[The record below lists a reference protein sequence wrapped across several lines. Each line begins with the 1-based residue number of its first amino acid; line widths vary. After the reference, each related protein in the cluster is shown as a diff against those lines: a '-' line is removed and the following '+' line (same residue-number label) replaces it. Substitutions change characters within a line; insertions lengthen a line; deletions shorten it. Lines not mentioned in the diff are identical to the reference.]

1 VAGERIVSAAV
12 TLAARVEQYLAERRR
27 LGFSL
32 RTMSYSLRSL
42 VEHVRKTRHRGAL
55 TVELMAAWARQARR
69 GAGTPTTWA
78 RCLRRLR
85 PFTRWLQQFEPATEV
100 PEESIFGPIPGR
112 LAPHIYR
119 DEELIELLQAAGRLG
134 PRSSPRAAVM
144 QTLFGLLACC
154 GMRISEALALT
165 DADVD
170 LNAGLLTI
178 RHGKFGKSRLV
189 PLHPSATAA
198 LRRYRRERDRYVRA
212 TPHTPLFI
220 ATRGRRFGQPFGEH
234 QVHRIFDQ
242 LRRALGWTGRG
253 AHGAPRIHDLRHSFA
268 VKRLLLWHQQGV
280 DLDQRMLALSTYL
293 GHVKVSST
301 YWYFTAVPELMAIAG
316 KRFEHFADPWQERGE
331 DDDA

>member
-1 VAGERIVSAAV
+1 MSAAL

-27 LGFSL
+27 LGFAL

-42 VEHVRKTRHRGAL
+42 AEHVRKTRHRGAL
-55 TVELMAAWARQARR
+55 TIEVMTAWARQAQH
-69 GAGTPTTWA
+69 GAGTPATWA
-78 RCLRRLR
+78 RRLRRLR
-85 PFTRWLQQFEPATEV
+85 PFTRWLQQFEAATEV
-100 PEESIFGPIPGR
+100 PDESIFGAIPGR

-119 DEELIELLQAAGRLG
+119 DQEVIALLQAAGRLE

-144 QTLFGLLACC
+144 QTLFGLLSCT

-165 DADVD
+165 DAAVD
-170 LNAGLLTI
+170 LDAGLLTI
-178 RHGKFGKSRLV
+178 RLSKFGKSRLV

-198 LRRYRRERDRYVRA
+198 LQRYRRERDRYVRSA
-212 TPHTPLFI
+212 PDTPLFI
-220 ATRGRRFGQPFGEH
+220 ATRGRRFGQPLSDR
-234 QVHRIFDQ
+234 QAHRVFDQ
-242 LRRALGWTGRG
+242 LRCQLGWTGRG
-253 AHGAPRIHDLRHSFA
+253 ARGVPRIHDLRHSFA

-316 KRFEHFADPWQERGE
+316 RRFEHFVDAWQDLGE
-331 DDDA
+331 HGDA

>member
-1 VAGERIVSAAV
+1 MSGAA

-27 LGFSL
+27 LGFDL

-42 VEHVRKTRHRGAL
+42 AEHVRHTRHRGAL
-55 TVELMAAWARQARR
+55 TVELMAAWARLARQ
-69 GAGTPTTWA
+69 GAGTQATWA
-78 RCLRRLR
+78 RRLRRLR

-100 PEESIFGPIPGR
+100 PDESIFGPIPGR
-112 LAPHIYR
+112 LAPYIYR
-119 DEELIELLQAAGRLG
+119 DEELIALVRDAGHLG

-144 QTLFGLLACC
+144 RTLFGLLGCT
-154 GMRISEALALT
+154 GMRIGEALALT

-178 RHGKFGKSRLV
+178 RQSKFGKSRLV
-189 PLHPSATAA
+189 PLHPSATAE
-198 LRRYRRERDRYVRA
+198 LQRYRRERDRYVRS
-212 TPHTPLFI
+212 TPDTPLFI
-220 ATRGRRFGQPFGEH
+220 ATRGQRFGHPLSDR
-234 QVHRIFDQ
+234 QVHRVFEQ
-242 LRRALGWTGRG
+242 LRRQHGWTGRG
-253 AHGAPRIHDLRHSFA
+253 DHGPPRIHDLRHSFV

-316 KRFEHFADPWQERGE
+316 KRFEHFVDPWQDLGE
-331 DDDA
+331 DSDA

>member
-1 VAGERIVSAAV
+1 VSGAA

-27 LGFSL
+27 LGFDL

-42 VEHVRKTRHRGAL
+42 AEYVRKTRHRGAL
-55 TVELMAAWARQARR
+55 TVELMAAWARLARQ
-69 GAGTPTTWA
+69 GAGTPATWA
-78 RCLRRLR
+78 RRLRRLR

-100 PEESIFGPIPGR
+100 PDESIFGAIPGR

-119 DEELIELLQAAGRLG
+119 DEEVIALLQAAGCLE

-144 QTLFGLLACC
+144 QTLFGLLACT
-154 GMRISEALALT
+154 GMRISEAIALA

-170 LNAGLLTI
+170 LDAGLLTI
-178 RHGKFGKSRLV
+178 RRGKFGKSRLV
-189 PLHPSATAA
+189 PLHPSTTAT
-198 LRRYRRERDRYVRA
+198 LQRYRRQRDRYVRS
-212 TPHTPLFI
+212 TPDTPLFI
-220 ATRGRRFGQPFGEH
+220 ATRGQRLGQPLGEH

-242 LRRALGWTGRG
+242 LRRELGWTGRG
-253 AHGAPRIHDLRHSFA
+253 AHGPPRIHDLRHSFA

-280 DLDQRMLALSTYL
+280 DLDQRMLVLSTYL

-316 KRFEHFADPWQERGE
+316 KRFEHFVDAWQDLGE
-331 DDDA
+331 NSDA

>member
-1 VAGERIVSAAV
+1 MSAKV

-27 LGFSL
+27 LGFQL
-32 RTMSYSLRSL
+32 RTMGYALHSL
-42 VEHVRKTRHRGAL
+42 VEHVRRAHHRGAL
-55 TVELMAAWARQARR
+55 TIEVMATWARQAQQGPR
-69 GAGTPTTWA
+69 THVTWA
-78 RCLRRLR
+78 RRLRRLR

-100 PEESIFGPIPGR
+100 PDESIFGPIPGR

-119 DEELIELLQAAGRLG
+119 EEELVALLEAAGRLG
-134 PRSSPRAAVM
+134 PRSGPRAAVM
-144 QTLFGLLACC
+144 QTLFGLLACT

-170 LNAGLLTI
+170 LRAGVLTI

-189 PLHPSATAA
+189 PLHLSAVAA
-198 LRRYRRERDRYVRA
+198 LQRYRRERDRYVCS
-212 TPHTPLFI
+212 TLDTPLFI
-220 ATRGRRFGQPFGEH
+220 GSRGRLLGQSLGEH

-242 LRRALGWTGRG
+242 LRRQLGWTGRG

-268 VKRLLLWHQQGV
+268 VQRLLLWHQQGV

-301 YWYFTAVPELMAIAG
+301 YWYFTAVPQLMAIVG
-316 KRFEHFADPWQERGE
+316 QRFERFVDPWQDPGE
-331 DDDA
+331 DGDA

>member
-1 VAGERIVSAAV
+1 MSAAV

-27 LGFSL
+27 LGFDL

-42 VEHVRKTRHRGAL
+42 GEHVRKTHHRGAL
-55 TVELMAAWARQARR
+55 TIEVMAAWARQARQ
-69 GAGTPTTWA
+69 GAGTRATWA
-78 RCLRRLR
+78 RRLRRLR

-100 PEESIFGPIPGR
+100 PDESIFGPIPGR

-119 DEELIELLQAAGRLG
+119 DEELVALLRAAGRLG

-144 QTLFGLLACC
+144 QTLFGLLACS

-170 LNAGLLTI
+170 LKVGLLTI
-178 RHGKFGKSRLV
+178 RQSKFGKARLV
-189 PLHPSATAA
+189 PLHLTALAA
-198 LRRYRRERDRYVRA
+198 LQRYRRERDRYVRS
-212 TPHTPLFI
+212 TPDTPLFI
-220 ATRGRRFGQPFGEH
+220 GSRGRLLGQSLGEH

-242 LRRALGWTGRG
+242 LRRQLGWTGRG

-316 KRFEHFADPWQERGE
+316 KRFERFVDPSQDLGE
-331 DDDA
+331 DGDA